1 MDCHNE
7 NIKNEE
13 ANDIIISYIS
23 LVCEEQHMHK
33 ERVWSIRNG
42 LVHHSLAAGPA
53 ARYIEL

>member
-1 MDCHNE
+1 M
-7 NIKNEE
+7 
-13 ANDIIISYIS
+13 
-23 LVCEEQHMHK
+23 CEEHFGFYFPISMHKSDRRLASQMHK